1 MACSRTRLAAL
12 WQWALV
18 LMKPNSATIATT
30 NSRKLLK
37 WTMLT
42 NKMLTSNLKS
52 LPRLLAG
59 VVTKNNSTCKF
70 GMQLGIHQRHRFSQV
85 SGDSIPKN
93 SKTCA
98 CDMPPDFETCFS
110 RQAWKSARAHRPAT
124 GSKAKQAG
132 RHQIDH
138 YLVASGSMAWSG
150 CGPQHL
156 DRKED
161 VVFMPLQIERT
172 TGLFLMAGLEMCF
185 QQSIGSLKTFEDSAS
200 KFGLLQFLTVADAA
214 PANVSMLGKLFSWL
228 QDLNSTYSSAHPE
241 QEASLLLAC
250 FVPCLLH
257 QLSRVLVLNLERQQL
272 TNKLF
277 CVTRLVQQTPLRKSL
292 IRVLVA
298 EIGGMAWHL
307 LQQFFRLFHYILAA
321 RKMKL
326 KLAAWICCDAWFVL
340 AARCISGHKQ

>member
-1 MACSRTRLAAL
+1 
-12 WQWALV
+12 
-18 LMKPNSATIATT
+18 
-30 NSRKLLK
+30 
-37 WTMLT
+37 
-42 NKMLTSNLKS
+42 
-52 LPRLLAG
+52 
-59 VVTKNNSTCKF
+59 
-70 GMQLGIHQRHRFSQV
+70 MQLVIQQRHRFSQV
-85 SGDSIPKN
+85 SGDSIPKK
-93 SKTCA
+93 SKPRA

-110 RQAWKSARAHRPAT
+110 RQAWKSARAHRPAI

-185 QQSIGSLKTFEDSAS
+185 QQSIGSLKTFVEDSAS

-292 IRVLVA
+292 IRILVA
-298 EIGGMAWHL
+298 GIGGMAWHL

-326 KLAAWICCDAWFVL
+326 AAWICCDSLFCQRAAYQDTSNRAGNQKTSAINFWPRASGGLCVLFLLGVWFERPDSDFLFYQHVTTNFM
-340 AARCISGHKQ
+340 

>member
-1 MACSRTRLAAL
+1 
-12 WQWALV
+12 
-18 LMKPNSATIATT
+18 
-30 NSRKLLK
+30 
-37 WTMLT
+37 
-42 NKMLTSNLKS
+42 
-52 LPRLLAG
+52 
-59 VVTKNNSTCKF
+59 
-70 GMQLGIHQRHRFSQV
+70 MQLVIQQRHRFSQV
-85 SGDSIPKN
+85 SGDSIPKK
-93 SKTCA
+93 SKPRA

-110 RQAWKSARAHRPAT
+110 RQAWKSARAHRPAI

-185 QQSIGSLKTFEDSAS
+185 QQSIGSLKTFVEDSAS

-292 IRVLVA
+292 IRILVA
-298 EIGGMAWHL
+298 GIGGMAWHL
-307 LQQFFRLFHYILAA
+307 LQQFFDYFTIFWQREKWNWQHGFAVILCFVSALHIRTQA
-321 RKMKL
+321 IEPGIRKL
-326 KLAAWICCDAWFVL
+326 VPSIFDRVQAVGYTFYFFLGCDL
-340 AARCISGHKQ
+340 SGLTPAFCFTNMLLQTSCSNMS

>member
-1 MACSRTRLAAL
+1 
-12 WQWALV
+12 
-18 LMKPNSATIATT
+18 MKPNSATIATT

-42 NKMLTSNLKS
+42 NNLKS

-85 SGDSIPKN
+85 SGDSIPKK
-93 SKTCA
+93 SKPRA

-185 QQSIGSLKTFEDSAS
+185 QQSIGSLKTFVEDSAS